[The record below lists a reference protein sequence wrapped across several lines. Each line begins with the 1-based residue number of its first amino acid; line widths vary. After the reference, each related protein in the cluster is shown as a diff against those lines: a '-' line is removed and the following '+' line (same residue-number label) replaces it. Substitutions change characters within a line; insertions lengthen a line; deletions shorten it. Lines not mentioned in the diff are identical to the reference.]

1 MVQGSGTLAL
11 HGLLSD
17 RPELEE
23 GLGKWRV
30 LEEDSAGVGGGWP
43 VLSSVLYR
51 LSALGNQTGRIT

>member
-30 LEEDSAGVGGGWP
+30 LEEDSAGVGGAGQCCL
-43 VLSSVLYR
+43 LSSIGFPPLGTR
-51 LSALGNQTGRIT
+51 LAE